1 MIDTV
6 PATDADWQGL
16 PGRVLGRTDRG
27 SEFFGYDSTY
37 LEMDK
42 PKTLVEFEKV
52 AAEEGV
58 QKVEASPRDGNKG
71 NGICER
77 HHRTI
82 FRHCIWV
89 SETESCVTV
98 VLGRGV

>member
-16 PGRVLGRTDRG
+16 PSRVLGRTDRG

-52 AAEEGV
+52 AAEE
-58 QKVEASPRDGNKG
+58 
-71 NGICER
+71 
-77 HHRTI
+77 
-82 FRHCIWV
+82 
-89 SETESCVTV
+89 
-98 VLGRGV
+98 